1 MSVYIIEAFINMEQ
15 ILFYILAAITI
26 IATLFAISEK
36 HPVHAIVYLVTSFFS
51 LAVVFFLLSAPLVAV
66 FEVIIYA
73 GAIMVLFLFV
83 IMMLDLGSPTGAKR
97 PPLLHCLPAFVLSGC
112 TLVALILLISIRPGA
127 IPPGSHMISVK
138 DFATTLFARYGVA
151 IEIISMQLLFAL
163 VGALYFGRR
172 RKQ

>member
-1 MSVYIIEAFINMEQ
+1 MEQ
-15 ILFYILAAITI
+15 ALFYILAVITV
-26 IATLFAISEK
+26 IATILAVSEK

-51 LAVVFFLLSAPLVAV
+51 LAVVFYLLAAPLVAV

-83 IMMLDLGSPTGAKR
+83 IMMLDLGSPADAKR
-97 PPLLHCLPAFVLSGC
+97 PPLAHCLPALVLTGI
-112 TLVALILLISIRPGA
+112 TLAALVWLLSIRSGA
-127 IPPGSHMISVK
+127 LLEGSHMVSVK
-138 DFATTLFARYGVA
+138 EFAETLFTRYGVA